1 MSKDFETNP
10 VVIDNFLNAEDQE
23 EVIKIL
29 TSRVTWAFRPHTVDP
44 KLCNDLFPA
53 DQHIFSS
60 YFIRNGQPLNE
71 HFNLINYILSKF
83 LEGTKYKINYVERAQ
98 ANFDT
103 PGKTQSLRTPHTDIN
118 ITEDTDLP
126 KNSKFIT
133 LLYYVNT
140 ADGNTVLFD
149 KKNSNV
155 TEPLNEMPPVLMEV
169 TPKQGQLFVF
179 DSTYYHTYWTPVE
192 SVYRMVINI
201 NLLLENVDEIGDIK

>member
-53 DQHIFSS
+53 DRHIFSS

-83 LEGTKYKINYVERAQ
+83 LEGTKYKITYVERAQ

-103 PGKTQSLRTPHTDIN
+103 PGKTPSLRTPHTDIN
-118 ITEDTDLP
+118 ITKDT
-126 KNSKFIT
+126 
-133 LLYYVNT
+133 
-140 ADGNTVLFD
+140 
-149 KKNSNV
+149 
-155 TEPLNEMPPVLMEV
+155 E
-169 TPKQGQLFVF
+169 
-179 DSTYYHTYWTPVE
+179 
-192 SVYRMVINI
+192 
-201 NLLLENVDEIGDIK
+201 